1 MKFKHLLTFVI
12 AACLG
17 GVLALYAYNKWF
29 APRPAMMVSTAV
41 PARLASA
48 SDSSVTIN
56 GAAYPDFTYAAEQSV
71 HAVVH
76 VRTVTTL
83 RQSSGGN
90 MGDLFDYFFGYPQQR
105 QQPQYRQQESIG
117 SGVIITEDGY
127 IVTNN
132 HVIDGA
138 DEVEVTLNDKRA
150 FKARVVGAD
159 AGTDLALL
167 KIDAKDL
174 PFIVFGDSEQLR
186 VGEWVLA
193 VGNPYNLTSTVT
205 AGIVSAKS
213 RHLGLNEEQ
222 QMPEYDDYR
231 GRRSPRDYRG
241 QQQSPRQQSPSLLSL
256 ESFIQTDAAV
266 NPGNSGG
273 ALVNSRGELVG
284 INTAIASQTGSYSG
298 NSFAIPVT
306 LVQKVVSDFIEFG
319 QVQRALL
326 GISVSENTAEN
337 AKERGLT
344 EIRGIYVGEVQEN
357 GGAAEAGIEAGDII
371 LSINGFPVNSNSELA
386 EQIGKYRPNDKVS
399 VEVLRKG
406 KTKTYEV
413 TLRNKEGETKVV
425 AKQVAERELGAVLVE
440 ITDEEKEQLDIKH
453 GVKVTKLQ
461 AGKLRSA
468 GVREGFIITR
478 INDHDVRS
486 VKDADEMLQRL
497 PARSRVLLD
506 GVYADG
512 EVAYYAFSR

>member
-1 MKFKHLLTFVI
+1 MKFKHLLTFVL
-12 AACLG
+12 AACAG
-17 GVLALYAYNKWF
+17 GMLASYICCKCLPQHPAMVPGPSIPTRWASAPAES
-29 APRPAMMVSTAV
+29 APRPVA
-41 PARLASA
+41 AS
-48 SDSSVTIN
+48 
-56 GAAYPDFTYAAEQSV
+56 YPDFTYAAEQSV

-76 VRTVTTL
+76 VRTVTNL
-83 RQSSGGN
+83 RQSAGP

-105 QQPQYRQQESIG
+105 QPQYRQQESFG

-138 DEVEVTLNDKRA
+138 DEVEVTLNDKRV

-167 KIDAKDL
+167 KIETNGL

-222 QMPEYDDYR
+222 QIPEYDEYP
-231 GRRSPRDYRG
+231 GRRGPRDYRG
-241 QQQSPRQQSPSLLSL
+241 QQPAQRQEKTTLLSL

-326 GISVSENTAEN
+326 GVSVSENTAEN
-337 AKERGLT
+337 VKERGLS
-344 EIRGIYVGEVQEN
+344 EIRGIYVGEVQKG
-357 GGAAEAGIEAGDII
+357 GGADEAGIEAGDVI
-371 LSINGFPVNSNSELA
+371 LSINGYPVNSNSELA
-386 EQIGKYRPNDKVS
+386 EQVGKYRPNDKVS

-406 KTKTYEV
+406 KNRTYEV
-413 TLRNKEGETKVV
+413 TLRNSEGEAKVV
-425 AKQVAERELGAVLVE
+425 ARQVAERELGAVLTE
-440 ITDEEKEQLDIKH
+440 LTDEEKEQYKVKH
-453 GVKVTKLQ
+453 GVRVSRLQ
-461 AGKLRSA
+461 AGKLRNA
-468 GVREGFIITR
+468 GVREGFVITR
-478 INDHDVRS
+478 INDRDVRS
-486 VKDADEMLQRL
+486 VAEADELLQRA
-497 PARSRVLLD
+497 PVRSRVLLD